1 MKLLRQDRE
10 AHLLRRFLRRY
21 AHLPPVAF
29 VFQAVEQ
36 AVFHDGLQNEVGDLS
51 APQVRVNVI
60 FTAKLRIAAAHQL
73 HIGLQQ
79 LQLVIQRHHLPVH
92 LHAEPEEIHQP
103 HEEVRHLFIPVQL
116 GLDAD
121 GIQRIVQKM
130 GIHLAFQVQHGHLL
144 LRQLRPED
152 VRAFQRQVKR
162 QRHQGD
168 AHAADEP
175 GVAQPL

>member
-144 LRQLRPED
+144 LR
-152 VRAFQRQVKR
+152 
-162 QRHQGD
+162 
-168 AHAADEP
+168 
-175 GVAQPL
+175 